1 MGRGIPTGPL
11 GIWPRGKS
19 KWKREG
25 ERREALGEGNVKE
38 GGGERGKANQLLVPT
53 RKGRAERNQGWEEPG
68 PRTMAPKL

>member
-1 MGRGIPTGPL
+1 
-11 GIWPRGKS
+11 
-19 KWKREG
+19 
-25 ERREALGEGNVKE
+25 VKE